1 LEKELLHKGM
11 EMWRD
16 EGFGVIKSK
25 VFFSFLEGKKSYCG
39 QGGFDVEITF
49 NVLIRQSFINILKEF
64 LFK

>member
-39 QGGFDVEITF
+39 QGGFDVEITLMF
-49 NVLIRQSFINILKEF
+49 
-64 LFK
+64 